1 MLFFLQWNF
10 FFSKLLPRY
19 FAPKTLFNIE
29 LLFSSFDGA
38 GEEKNLILL
47 RRQKHA
53 ERERERATEYN
64 GKTDKERS
72 LQRMET
78 TDRERSLNRI

>member
-53 ERERERATEYN
+53 ERERERERLNIMERQIKREVY
-64 GKTDKERS
+64 KEWK
-72 LQRMET
+72 QQIE
-78 TDRERSLNRI
+78 REA

>member
-1 MLFFLQWNF
+1 M
-10 FFSKLLPRY
+10 PRY

-53 ERERERATEYN
+53 ERERERE
-64 GKTDKERS
+64 
-72 LQRMET
+72 
-78 TDRERSLNRI
+78 RERLNIMERQIKREVYKEWKQQIEREA